1 MRNTKKGAAQVKFD
15 TTAHDYG
22 RRAAK
27 MTPKERSDYRE
38 GQKIAVS
45 FAPVGGLVAKITSK
59 ILTSMPKIAKI
70 VKAGGGGSRPLIIN
84 NKIVKSYTPKKGTNP
99 GSKPGRPPHEIYHTT
114 KPKPR
119 TKFDFMRDDLYNKT
133 DFSVK
138 GAYDEYASKVA
149 KINFKEAWPKGK

>member
-27 MTPKERSDYRE
+27 MTSEERTDYRE
-38 GQKIAVS
+38 GAKIAVS

-70 VKAGGGGSRPLIIN
+70 VKAA
-84 NKIVKSYTPKKGTNP
+84 TPKYEHIIPKSIP
-99 GSKPGRPPHEIYHTT
+99 
-114 KPKPR
+114 KPKTPLHPATEKLLNTSQPR